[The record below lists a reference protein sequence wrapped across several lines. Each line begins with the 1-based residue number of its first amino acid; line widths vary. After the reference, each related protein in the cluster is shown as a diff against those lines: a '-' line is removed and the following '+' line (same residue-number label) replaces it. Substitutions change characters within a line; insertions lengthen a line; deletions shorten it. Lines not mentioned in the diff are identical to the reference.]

1 MTEQQ
6 LIKQLQELR
15 NIKPTKEWASLTKI
29 QILGEEE
36 KSASFI
42 SVFRFFF
49 LKPAYTG
56 VLAVLAI
63 VGLLGVSQNSLPGDP
78 LYSIKKLTEKS
89 QAVFVPAGEKTNFQ
103 FKLTNERLSEL
114 AQIVQANQVAKL
126 SPALKEFNT
135 TKVVARQELVD
146 SMKGKSTEE
155 AIEIAKKIAPELQAM
170 NEKEAEVL
178 ASLQLESEKE
188 TAEEPAEKTVVEFLL
203 KDLEGANLT
212 GEKAELL
219 AQAKADFE
227 TGNYWKALENIL
239 LLSNQ

>member
-15 NIKPTKEWASLTKI
+15 DIKPTKEWASLTKI
-29 QILGEEE
+29 QILGEED
-36 KSASFI
+36 KSASFV

-56 VLAVLAI
+56 LLAVLAI

-103 FKLTNERLSEL
+103 FKLTNERLSDL
-114 AQIVQANQVAKL
+114 AQIAQANQVGKL

-135 TKVVARQELVD
+135 TKVVARQGLVN

-155 AIEIAKKIAPELQAM
+155 ATAIAKKIAPELQTM
-170 NEKEAEVL
+170 NAKETEVL
-178 ASLQLESEKE
+178 TSLGLEPEKE
-188 TAEEPAEKTVVEFLL
+188 TTNEPAEKAVVELL
-203 KDLEGANLT
+203 IKDLEKDTLT
-212 GEKAELL
+212 GVKAELL
-219 AQAKADFE
+219 EQAKQHLAV
-227 TGNYWKALENIL
+227 GNYSLALEKIL

>member
-89 QAVFVPAGEKTNFQ
+89 QAVFVPVGEKTNFQ
-103 FKLTNERLSEL
+103 FKLTNERLSDL
-114 AQIVQANQVAKL
+114 AQIAQANQVGKL

-135 TKVVARQELVD
+135 TKVVARQGLVD

-188 TAEEPAEKTVVEFLL
+188 VTDEPAEKAVVELLL
-203 KDLEGANLT
+203 KDLEGANLI